1 MNFWGY
7 TIDTPVEWA
16 AILIVAALGL
26 VLYFSAVWFVQK
38 YTTGM
43 VGGLILMATGFGL
56 VLGPTFS
63 LLSGNTLLPHII
75 LCSAAIFAGCVT
87 VLIGAFSL
95 RDYGDF

>member
-16 AILIVAALGL
+16 ATLIVIALGL

-38 YTTGM
+38 YTTGI
-43 VGGLILMATGFGL
+43 VGGLILMAAGFGL

-63 LLSGNTLLPHII
+63 LLSGNVLIPHII
-75 LCSAAIFAGCVT
+75 LSGAAIFAGCVT
-87 VLIGAFSL
+87 LLVGAFSL
-95 RDYGDF
+95 RNFSDF